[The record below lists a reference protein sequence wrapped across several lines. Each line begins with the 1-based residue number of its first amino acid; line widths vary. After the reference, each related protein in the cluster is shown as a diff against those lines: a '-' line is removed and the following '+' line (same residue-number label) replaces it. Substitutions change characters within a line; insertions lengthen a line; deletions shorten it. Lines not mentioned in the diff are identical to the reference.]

1 MKVTSDYDRSL
12 AEFVTSIRFDHL
24 STQDRSVAKAG
35 IFDCLAVMIS
45 GSQSRTVRCLM
56 EEVRL
61 WGGVGKAVVVGYGQK
76 LPAVWA
82 SLINGTA
89 AHAEHFDD
97 LNFWMSGHP
106 SCVLVPVL
114 VSLSWMRKLS
124 GRDWLT
130 AYACGFEIGVRLGRT
145 AHPSLYSMGFH
156 ETSVLGVVMAASAAA
171 YLLELDVV
179 KTLSALGI
187 SASLAAGVRA
197 NFGSMSQ
204 ALHVG
209 HATSQG
215 VFATLLAEKGFS
227 SDPEAI
233 TGRYGLLDCY
243 AGGQYHCE
251 ELDNLGKP
259 FELSRSGINFK
270 FYPSGHPTICAIEAA
285 LHLRSAYHF
294 SPEMIEEI
302 HCFVGP
308 WIEKSLN
315 KSRPLQKGKEGKV
328 NLPYCL
334 AVALYRGNVV
344 ESDFRDEVL
353 GDPNITKL
361 RNCCHVHIVED
372 LPDEGEFPARVKIRL
387 SDGRIVAEQRDR
399 SSGSAANP
407 PPRERLV
414 KKFQNQSLPVLGPEP
429 TERLITQL
437 VNLED
442 IHDVTSVT
450 ELLQV
455 NSNASRKYLGEDI
468 EQR

>member
-1 MKVTSDYDRSL
+1 MVRASDYDRSL
-12 AEFVTSIRFDHL
+12 AEFVASIRFDNL
-24 STQDRSVAKAG
+24 SSQDLSVAKAG
-35 IFDCLAVMIS
+35 ILDCLAVMIS

-56 EEVRL
+56 EEVKL
-61 WGGVGKAVVVGYGQK
+61 WGGAGKAVVVGHNEK

-89 AHAEHFDD
+89 AHADHFDD

-145 AHPSLYSMGFH
+145 AYPSLYPMGFH
-156 ETSVLGVVMAASAAA
+156 VTSVLGVVMAASVAA

-215 VFATLLAEKGFS
+215 VFAALLAEKGFS

-233 TGRYGLLDCY
+233 TGHYGLLDCY
-243 AGGQYHCE
+243 AGHQYHCE

-270 FYPSGHPTICAIEAA
+270 FYPAGHPTICAIEAA
-285 LHLRSAYHF
+285 LHLRSAYHL

-308 WIEKSLN
+308 WIKKPLDKN
-315 KSRPLQKGKEGKV
+315 RTLQKGKEGKV

-334 AVALYRGNVV
+334 AVALYRGNVE

-353 GDPNITKL
+353 DDPNITRL
-361 RNCCHVHIVED
+361 RNCCQVHIVED
-372 LPDEGEFPARVKIRL
+372 LSDESEFPARVEIRL
-387 SDGRIVAEQRDR
+387 SDGRIIAEQRDR

-407 PPRERLV
+407 PPRERLI

-429 TERLITQL
+429 TQHLITQL

-442 IHDVTSVT
+442 IHDINSVT
-450 ELLQV
+450 GLL
-455 NSNASRKYLGEDI
+455 
-468 EQR
+468 

>member
-1 MKVTSDYDRSL
+1 
-12 AEFVTSIRFDHL
+12 
-24 STQDRSVAKAG
+24 
-35 IFDCLAVMIS
+35 
-45 GSQSRTVRCLM
+45 M
-56 EEVRL
+56 EEVKL
-61 WGGVGKAVVVGYGQK
+61 WGGAGKAVVVGYDEK

-89 AHAEHFDD
+89 AHADHFDD

-145 AHPSLYSMGFH
+145 AYPSLYPMGFH
-156 ETSVLGVVMAASAAA
+156 VTSVLGVVMAASVAA

-215 VFATLLAEKGFS
+215 VFAALLAEKGFS

-233 TGRYGLLDCY
+233 TGHYGLLDCY
-243 AGGQYHCE
+243 AGHQYHCE

-270 FYPSGHPTICAIEAA
+270 FYPAGHPFICAIEAA
-285 LHLRSAYHF
+285 LHLRSAYHL

-308 WIEKSLN
+308 WIKKPLDKN
-315 KSRPLQKGKEGKV
+315 RTLQKGKEGKV

-334 AVALYRGNVV
+334 AVALYRGNVE

-353 GDPNITKL
+353 DDPNITKL
-361 RNCCHVHIVED
+361 RNCCQVHIVED
-372 LPDEGEFPARVKIRL
+372 LSDESEFPARVEIRL
-387 SDGRIVAEQRDR
+387 SDGRIIAEQCDR

-407 PPRERLV
+407 LPRERLI

-429 TERLITQL
+429 TQHLITQL

-442 IHDVTSVT
+442 IHDINSLT
-450 ELLQV
+450 ELL
-455 NSNASRKYLGEDI
+455 
-468 EQR
+468 